1 MGPCVA
7 RDKGISD
14 KRVEEYWKFLLKL
27 LRPKRTQPDS
37 DEELDEETQQ
47 QLSKLLTDIIQKNK
61 MIGPEIIKIVENV
74 MRNNLT
80 DGSVGQ
86 DSQERAGVHKAEV
99 EMAKL

>member
-27 LRPKRTQPDS
+27 LRPKRIQPDS
-37 DEELDEETQQ
+37 GELDEETRQ
-47 QLSKLLTDIIQKNK
+47 QLSNLLTDIIQKNK
-61 MIGPEIIKIVENV
+61 MIGPEITKIVEKV
-74 MRNNLT
+74 MRNDLT

-86 DSQERAGVHKAEV
+86 DSQERAGVHEAEV
-99 EMAKL
+99 EEAKL